1 MFPAPAG
8 PRHRRGEEGCQR
20 QTTRLLTCSVGKYLL
35 NINNRNLPGLRKP
48 STERSPPRAPGLP
61 PARAV
66 RSCGRGKKAAR
77 ASTPSHVYSSDFT
90 GESPGG
96 AAGPPLWKVCTSDA
110 VPAASVP
117 PAQEASSRGAGRAM
131 RGGWA
136 RGAGCGSRGVLPG
149 MHVRRR
155 RRGSVTG
162 MSTARTPPHTDS
174 SVESSSGLMYSN
186 PSNSDWSILFMTSS
200 SSGVSCT
207 GSLVNCVSKLSRP

>member
-1 MFPAPAG
+1 MFPAPA
-8 PRHRRGEEGCQR
+8 GEEGCQR

-48 STERSPPRAPGLP
+48 STGRSPPRAPGLP

-96 AAGPPLWKVCTSDA
+96 AAGPLLWKVCTSDA

-117 PAQEASSRGAGRAM
+117 PAQGASSRARAGRCGAAGPEAPGAGLAASSPACM
-131 RGGWA
+131 CGGE
-136 RGAGCGSRGVLPG
+136 GAGQSQACPRPG
-149 MHVRRR
+149 RLL
-155 RRGSVTG
+155 T
-162 MSTARTPPHTDS
+162 RTPRWRA
-174 SVESSSGLMYSN
+174 VAG
-186 PSNSDWSILFMTSS
+186 
-200 SSGVSCT
+200 
-207 GSLVNCVSKLSRP
+207 